1 MKLKIINGPNLN
13 MLGVREPDVYGTD
26 TLEKINSEIE
36 MFAHKIGIKA
46 GFFQSN
52 VEGEIVSEI
61 QKAFFDKFDGIIL
74 NAGGYTHTSVAI
86 RDAISSVDIPCVEVH
101 LSNIYGREEFRAK
114 SIIAPVCIG
123 QITGFG
129 KNVYKLAI
137 LSFMDVSDI
146 KYTEN

>member
-123 QITGFG
+123 QITVFG